1 MNENFR
7 IHLHVERVRNV
18 DCRLYGLAEAV
29 ISDVR
34 DDTDDLKRLAY
45 SGGEDAKRSVLEVRD
60 AKRLADRTANG
71 PGEARHRFVDHREG
85 GTAWSRP
92 DPSSSG
98 GDGNP

>member
-34 DDTDDLKRLAY
+34 DDADDLKRLADTA
-45 SGGEDAKRSVLEVRD
+45 GEDA
-60 AKRLADRTANG
+60 NG
-71 PGEARHRFVDHREG
+71 PFLRSGMRRDWP
-85 GTAWSRP
+85 TAP
-92 DPSSSG
+92 PMG
-98 GDGNP
+98 Q

>member
-1 MNENFR
+1 
-7 IHLHVERVRNV
+7 
-18 DCRLYGLAEAV
+18 
-29 ISDVR
+29 
-34 DDTDDLKRLAY
+34 
-45 SGGEDAKRSVLEVRD
+45 
-60 AKRLADRTANG
+60 LADRTANG